1 MQLPF
6 CQAKG
11 PWKRDH
17 FLSNGREMKES
28 KKEQLH
34 ITDPE
39 CKSLAEDNA
48 GLGYVQLQEGF
59 TGWVSSCKW
68 MVCGMVPAMS

>member
-1 MQLPF
+1 
-6 CQAKG
+6 
-11 PWKRDH
+11 
-17 FLSNGREMKES
+17 MKES

-39 CKSLAEDNA
+39 CKSLADDNA

-59 TGWVSSCKW
+59 TGWVSACKW

>member
-1 MQLPF
+1 
-6 CQAKG
+6 
-11 PWKRDH
+11 
-17 FLSNGREMKES
+17 MKDS

-39 CKSLAEDNA
+39 CKGLAEDNA

-59 TGWVSSCKW
+59 TGWVAGNNQAAEQAGITQHSWQLSSR
-68 MVCGMVPAMS
+68 